1 MIIGGQSGS
10 LLRRRFTSP
19 HSSRNASGTE
29 WSLPSTL
36 YCFNI
41 SAASSILRCWV
52 VIPSIK
58 NNLFFFTKTS
68 VCVVWERLGCNV
80 GMFGNRWHRRPF
92 GRDLGLSSA
101 RNVTQTLQLWCKK
114 HRETQSSV
122 NYSALAASG
131 VGLFVKVKNDV
142 CRMCKQDDP
151 SHVPIKRQ
159 WSAVPWTKNKVL
171 C

>member
-58 NNLFFFTKTS
+58 NNLFFTKTN

-80 GMFGNRWHRRPF
+80 GMLVIGGIAAPLVVIWVWVVQETSHRRCSS
-92 GRDLGLSSA
+92 GLKSTERRRVQWTIPPWQLLVWVCLWRWRTTSVGCANRMIPAMSS
-101 RNVTQTLQLWCKK
+101 
-114 HRETQSSV
+114 
-122 NYSALAASG
+122 
-131 VGLFVKVKNDV
+131 
-142 CRMCKQDDP
+142 
-151 SHVPIKRQ
+151 
-159 WSAVPWTKNKVL
+159 
-171 C
+171 